1 MEVRR
6 LTNPPGQAAMPKKK
20 RRSKVEIATK
30 LAQVNDLAMQDKSQS
45 EIADRTRRGGARI
58 AKLRLENS
66 RLRQRAIDLMRKI
79 IKREEAA
86 QSQIRRVR
94 GLS

>member
-30 LAQVNDLAMQDKSQS
+30 LAQVNDLATQGKSQS
-45 EIADRTRRGGARI
+45 EIADQTRRGGARI
-58 AKLRLENS
+58 AELQLENS

-79 IKREEAA
+79 IKREETA

-94 GLS
+94 GMS

>member
-1 MEVRR
+1 MEVRH

-20 RRSKVEIATK
+20 RRPKVESATK
-30 LAQVNDLAMQDKSQS
+30 LAQVNDLASQGKAQS

-79 IKREEAA
+79 IKREEAS
-86 QSQIRRVR
+86 QRQIRRVR
-94 GLS
+94 GMS

>member
-6 LTNPPGQAAMPKKK
+6 LTYEQAAMPKRK

-30 LAQVNDLAMQDKSQS
+30 LAQVNDLATQGKSQS
-45 EIADRTRRGGARI
+45 EIADRTRRARI
-58 AKLRLENS
+58 AELQLENS
-66 RLRQRAIDLMRKI
+66 RLRQRAINLMRKI

-86 QSQIRRVR
+86 QSQIRRAR
-94 GLS
+94 RMS